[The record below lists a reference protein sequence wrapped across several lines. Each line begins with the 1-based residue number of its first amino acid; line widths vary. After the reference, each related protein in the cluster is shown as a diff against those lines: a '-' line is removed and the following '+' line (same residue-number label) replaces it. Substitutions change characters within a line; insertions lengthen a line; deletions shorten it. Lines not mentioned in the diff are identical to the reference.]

1 MIWTMKDL
9 FFFCDRFFHGVRSH
23 VVWGHNIFS
32 PFFPFVFLYLLLL
45 VLHLVPHHIISLRI
59 GKTPC
64 LPLTLSSM
72 DKEYSSQP
80 FPSKRD
86 RISLSLQLNSE
97 RKVNLVK
104 GSHQRYSLI
113 VSSFKFGD
121 KRPLIHTL
129 RMGVLLGFC

>member
-9 FFFCDRFFHGVRSH
+9 FFSVTDFFM
-23 VVWGHNIFS
+23 VWDHMWCEATTFFF

-59 GKTPC
+59 VKRPC

-97 RKVNLVK
+97 RKVNLVE

-113 VSSFKFGD
+113 VSSFKFAD
-121 KRPLIHTL
+121 KRPLIYTL